1 MIEKALVLCP
11 DRISLGQILNETL
24 KEFSGEVVNFDVKA
38 AIGRNSIIINTQVRR
53 LSYRFRSLWDRYF
66 LKLANGLILEEVN
79 RIKPDLVLVYNS
91 EYLLPEVCSQIKKTS
106 RLVFFLGDS
115 PFYTPLNDYYLACL
129 EYADLILVPDTF
141 WMSQLNA
148 IGLEKTLYFVPGIDG
163 RSYFTID
170 AGALNDEPAFEVLY
184 VGSSYKNSWG
194 YKKAMLM
201 SRFTHRKLRI
211 YGNEAWERWFGFFP
225 ELKPAFVMSSY
236 IPTGRLNRMFNR
248 AGIIPVDGNPSI
260 LNGTHLRLL
269 EALAAGALPLI
280 EYRKDVLDEI
290 FAGTGIELPVIYN
303 YNEAGRIADYWLADE
318 VRRNQTV
325 TAMRTHIL
333 TRYSAG
339 NNAERIKER
348 LGIKE

>member
-1 MIEKALVLCP
+1 M
-11 DRISLGQILNETL
+11 
-24 KEFSGEVVNFDVKA
+24 NFDVKLA
-38 AIGRNSIIINTQVRR
+38 LGRKRILFNTQVRR
-53 LSYRFRSLWDRYF
+53 LSYRLRSLWDRYF
-66 LKLANGLILEEVN
+66 LRLANDLILEEVY

-91 EYLLPEVCSQIKKTS
+91 EYLLPEVCSQIKKAS
-106 RLVFFLGDS
+106 RLIFFLGDS

-129 EYADLILVPDTF
+129 KYADLILVPDTF

-148 IGLEKTLYFVPGIDG
+148 IGLEKTLYFVPGFDG
-163 RSYFTID
+163 KSYFRID
-170 AGALNDEPAFEVLY
+170 AGRFNDEPETEVLY

-201 SRFTHRKLRI
+201 SRFTHRNLRI

-225 ELKPAFVMSSY
+225 ELQPAFSRSPF
-236 IPTGRLNRMFNR
+236 IPADRLNRMFNR

-280 EYRKDVLDEI
+280 EYRKDVVDEI
-290 FAGTGIELPVIYN
+290 FAGAGLELPLIHN

-318 VRRNQTV
+318 AMRNQTV
-325 TAMRTHIL
+325 TAMSTHIAIK
-333 TRYSAG
+333 YSASV
-339 NNAERIKER
+339 NAERIKEK

>member
-11 DRISLGQILNETL
+11 DRISLGRILSETL
-24 KEFSGEVVNFDVKA
+24 KQFSGEVVNFDVKS
-38 AIGRNSIIINTQVRR
+38 AIGHNRIIINTQMRR
-53 LSYRFRSLWDRYF
+53 LSYRFRNLWERYF
-66 LKLANGLILEEVN
+66 LKLANNLILDEVK

-91 EYLLPEVCSQIKKTS
+91 EYLLPEVCSEIKKNS

-141 WMSQLNA
+141 WMSQLNTT
-148 IGLEKTLYFVPGIDG
+148 GLEKTLYFVPGFDG
-163 RSYFTID
+163 RSYFRID
-170 AGALNDEPAFEVLY
+170 AGGINDEPATEVLY

-201 SRFTHRKLRI
+201 SRFTHRNLRI

-225 ELKPAFVMSSY
+225 ELQSAFSRSLY
-236 IPTGRLNRMFNR
+236 IPSDRLNRMFNR
-248 AGIIPVDGNPSI
+248 ACIIPVDGNPSI

-280 EYRKDVLDEI
+280 EYRKDVVDEI
-290 FAGTGIELPVIYN
+290 FSGSGLELPLIHN
-303 YNEAGRIADYWLADE
+303 YNEAGLIADYWLADE
-318 VRRNQTV
+318 IRRNQAV
-325 TAMRTHIL
+325 TAMKTHIEIK
-333 TRYSAG
+333 YSAS
-339 NNAERIKER
+339 NNAEKMKEK
-348 LGIKE
+348 LGIK